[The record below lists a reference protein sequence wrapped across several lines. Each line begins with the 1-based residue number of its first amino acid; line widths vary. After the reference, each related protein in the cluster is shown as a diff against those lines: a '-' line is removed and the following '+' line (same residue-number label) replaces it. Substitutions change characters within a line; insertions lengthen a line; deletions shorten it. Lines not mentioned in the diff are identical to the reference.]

1 MEFIGSQSQKFINRN
16 NESDNRNNTFCTM
29 PIKFKFED
37 RSMRIHFETVIR
49 SHCGLKSQISLPK
62 PIRMEQAAF
71 LRALKARYP
80 GEIISVRPDI
90 GAATLRAVRKQHG
103 AESWTRCW
111 EVLKLE
117 PGTLLP
123 GYTPREVIALPPLV
137 TTVATI
143 DGDNN
148 S

>member
-1 MEFIGSQSQKFINRN
+1 
-16 NESDNRNNTFCTM
+16 M
-29 PIKFKFED
+29 PIRFKFED
-37 RSMRIHFETVIR
+37 RNTRIHFETTIR

-62 PIRMEQAAF
+62 AVRQEQAAF

-80 GEIISVRPDI
+80 GEIVSVRPDI
-90 GAATLRAVRKQHG
+90 NAATLRAVRKLHG

-123 GYTPREVIALPPLV
+123 GYTPRDVIVLPPLV
-137 TTVATI
+137 LTDQMEISAITAE
-143 DGDNN
+143 NN